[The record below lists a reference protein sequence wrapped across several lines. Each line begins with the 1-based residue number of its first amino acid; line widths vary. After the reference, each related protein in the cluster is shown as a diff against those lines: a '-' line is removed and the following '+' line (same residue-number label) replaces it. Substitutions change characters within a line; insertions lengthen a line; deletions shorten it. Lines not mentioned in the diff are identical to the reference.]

1 MPCLVKY
8 EYINI
13 KQEGMGMCNDVSEKE
28 LIDTTIREYCDLLR
42 IKKYQTTE
50 NPELNFQL
58 KEKEIKLTTFGI
70 NTKELKFD

>member
-58 KEKEIKLTTFGI
+58 CAQRRAI
-70 NTKELKFD
+70 NQTGENPV

>member
-1 MPCLVKY
+1 M
-8 EYINI
+8 
-13 KQEGMGMCNDVSEKE
+13 SEKE

-42 IKKYQTTE
+42 IKKYQATE

-70 NTKELKFD
+70 NTKELRFD